1 MERRYNLNRKIPLA
15 TSGQNVNVKSLTTSE
30 LLQLRRKLAKRINQ
44 RMRRLKKKGLTQG
57 GAYVDYQDLLNR
69 FFGGAERIPEN
80 MKIYKHLPRTEVAAM
95 QKLLKEKTST
105 VQGWNEIMAARVQ
118 TMYDRYGVKF
128 KNNFELADFI
138 NSLEFEAMKKT
149 YSSKQLLRMIENSD
163 MTPDEV
169 KEAYH
174 SFVGKQ
180 DRNRATEI
188 AKMLGFKNESE
199 ALKYKGK

>member
-1 MERRYNLNRKIPLA
+1 MKRQSKIPLA

-80 MKIYKHLPRTEVAAM
+80 MKIYKHLPRTEVTAM

-105 VQGWNEIMAARVQ
+105 VQGWNEIMDARVQ

-138 NSLEFEAMKKT
+138 NSLEFEAMKKA
-149 YSSKQLLRMIENSD
+149 YGSKQLLRMIENSG